1 MQVIDLHL
9 YWKFHSTASISHCAS
24 ADQLI
29 GFSVSGALIVGGLIN
44 RNFRCNILEN

>member
-9 YWKFHSTASISHCAS
+9 YWKFHSATSISHCAS

-29 GFSVSGALIVGGLIN
+29 GFTASGALIVEGLTN
-44 RNFRCNILEN
+44 RNFRRNNLEN